1 MTRRAP
7 WAHLDRVST
16 RTLPLDDRLYEYLLR
31 TTLREPK
38 VLSDIRQETA
48 KLQARGMQVAPE
60 QAQFMRL
67 LVESL
72 GVRRA
77 IEVGV
82 FTGYSSTAVALS
94 LPDDGLLVA
103 CDVSEEWTRT
113 ARKYWREA
121 GVERLIEL
129 RLGPALDTLDELLR
143 EGSACSFDFAFVD
156 ADKENY
162 LGYYER
168 CLALVRTG
176 GLIAFDN
183 VLWDGRVADPR
194 DQSESTQA
202 IRLLNDKLHGDERV
216 TISLVPIGDGMMLA
230 RKR

>member
-1 MTRRAP
+1 M
-7 WAHLDRVST
+7 ST
-16 RTLPLDDRLYEYLLR
+16 RTLSVDDRLYAYLLR

-38 VLSDIRQETA
+38 VLTDLRQETA
-48 KLQARGMQVAPE
+48 KLEGRGMQVAPE

-94 LPDDGLLVA
+94 LPKDGLLVA

-121 GVERLIEL
+121 GVEGLIEL

-143 EGSACSFDFAFVD
+143 EGAAGSFDFAFVD

-162 LGYYER
+162 LGYYDR
-168 CLALVRTG
+168 CFALVRKG

-183 VLWDGRVADPR
+183 ALWDGRVADPE
-194 DQSESTQA
+194 DQSESTKG
-202 IRLLNDKLHGDERV
+202 IRLLNDRLHGDERV

>member
-1 MTRRAP
+1 M
-7 WAHLDRVST
+7 ST

>member
-1 MTRRAP
+1 MTRRGP
-7 WAHLDRVST
+7 WTHLGLVST
-16 RTLPLDDRLYEYLLR
+16 RTLPLDDRLYAYLLS
-31 TTLREPK
+31 TTLREPR
-38 VLSDIRQETA
+38 VLADIRQETA
-48 KLQARGMQVAPE
+48 KLEARGMQVAPE

-77 IEVGV
+77 LEVGV

-94 LPDDGLLVA
+94 LPNDGLLVA

-121 GVERLIEL
+121 GVERLIDL

-143 EGSACSFDFAFVD
+143 EGAAGSFDFAFVD

-176 GLIAFDN
+176 GLLAFDN
-183 VLWDGRVADPR
+183 ALWDGRVADPE
-194 DQSESTQA
+194 DQSESTKG
-202 IRLLNDKLHGDERV
+202 IRLLNDRLRGDERV